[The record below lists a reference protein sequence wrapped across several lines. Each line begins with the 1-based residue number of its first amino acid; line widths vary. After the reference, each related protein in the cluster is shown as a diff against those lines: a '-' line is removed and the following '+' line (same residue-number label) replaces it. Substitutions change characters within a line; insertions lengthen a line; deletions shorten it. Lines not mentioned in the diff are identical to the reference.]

1 MITCRMSACGVN
13 VRTEG
18 SISGARGLRE
28 KANDSHGSWRGAGAN
43 KGLWEFREE
52 GCGVGM
58 RASRAFMK

>member
-1 MITCRMSACGVN
+1 M
-13 VRTEG
+13 
-18 SISGARGLRE
+18 SGARGLRE

-58 RASRAFMK
+58 RAPRAFMK